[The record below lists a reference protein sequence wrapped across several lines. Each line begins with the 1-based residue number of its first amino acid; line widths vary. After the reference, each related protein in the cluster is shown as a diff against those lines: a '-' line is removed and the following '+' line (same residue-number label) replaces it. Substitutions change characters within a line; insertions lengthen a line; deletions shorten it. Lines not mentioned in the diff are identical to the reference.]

1 MAGKTLENYK
11 INVKVKLALLWTA
24 LMFLYIYADYF
35 ELMTPGKLE
44 SMMQLKTPM
53 GPTTPGLLTIFAV
66 LLIVPAL
73 MIVLSV
79 FLAPL
84 FSKWTNIAA
93 GVVYAAISALIIIS
107 SFDSEW
113 HRFYVLYNVIELGVL
128 VTIIW
133 QAWTWPGEAESSS
146 RS

>member
-1 MAGKTLENYK
+1 MASKTLENYK

-73 MIVLSV
+73 MIVFSI
-79 FLAPL
+79 FLAPTS
-84 FSKWTNIAA
+84 SKWINIAA
-93 GVVYAAISALIIIS
+93 GVVYAAISVLIIIS
-107 SFDSEW
+107 SFGSEW

-128 VTIIW
+128 VIIIW
-133 QAWTWPGEAESSS
+133 QAWNWPKAESASHP
-146 RS
+146 